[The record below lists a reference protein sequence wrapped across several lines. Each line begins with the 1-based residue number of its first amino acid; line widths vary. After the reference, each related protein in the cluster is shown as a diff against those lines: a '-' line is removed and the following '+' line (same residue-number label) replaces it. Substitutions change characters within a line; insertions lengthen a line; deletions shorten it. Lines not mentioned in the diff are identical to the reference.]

1 MRLMDPEIR
10 TAILAVGIVFV
21 VLFLTLTLGVVADSG
36 LDVISVTSLGI
47 IVLLLIGLIGAIR
60 HPPDG

>member
-1 MRLMDPEIR
+1 MDSEIR